1 MIIQKLENTKQKT
14 TPKTGEA
21 SSKDFLKMCGA
32 MDGGAQAH
40 KDVLE
45 AFFKKPLLLADLR
58 GLRQ

>member
-1 MIIQKLENTKQKT
+1 
-14 TPKTGEA
+14 
-21 SSKDFLKMCGA
+21 LKMCGA

-45 AFFKKPLLLADLR
+45 AFFKKPLLLADLL